1 LGIGSAQAQETEVDQ
16 LARLTESEARFVFE
30 SIFVQNRGSNPAIRG
45 LPDKLSTAHIDVA
58 TEILARVQLVNDIGL
73 QIPGALLEVLD
84 DLSLGVVLSRR
95 NPRAFAV
102 HQVVS
107 HILISGAEEFG
118 SRKLTL
124 EMSLGIGF
132 GFKNQLAANY
142 NSIVQGL
149 NNPDI

>member
-95 NPRAFAV
+95 NPK
-102 HQVVS
+102 S
-107 HILISGAEEFG
+107 C
-118 SRKLTL
+118 K
-124 EMSLGIGF
+124 
-132 GFKNQLAANY
+132 
-142 NSIVQGL
+142 
-149 NNPDI
+149 D